1 MTNTKPIDGVD
12 GLIAVARVFH
22 ERGWMLGT
30 SGNLSVRLPLGKPA
44 MAITCSGVSK
54 GLLTYDD
61 IVVLPEDQRSGLFT
75 RGDTIREP
83 SAEAEIHETIY
94 KCVASANAVLHVHT
108 VASTA
113 LSRSA
118 AVVAPPPRVIVQGLE
133 MLKGL
138 GVVWRDG
145 SLNAEIPV
153 LPNRPDMAKLAEEV
167 EALLMDGVTLPVL
180 LVAGHGLT
188 AWGHTIE
195 QARDH
200 LEAAEFVCQVLWEEW
215 RQIDRRGC

>member
-1 MTNTKPIDGVD
+1 
-12 GLIAVARVFH
+12 
-22 ERGWMLGT
+22 
-30 SGNLSVRLPLGKPA
+30 
-44 MAITCSGVSK
+44 
-54 GLLTYDD
+54 
-61 IVVLPEDQRSGLFT
+61 
-75 RGDTIREP
+75 
-83 SAEAEIHETIY
+83 
-94 KCVASANAVLHVHT
+94 
-108 VASTA
+108 
-113 LSRSA
+113 
-118 AVVAPPPRVIVQGLE
+118 VIVQGLE